1 MVLWKSFE
9 RHLFEFFLIVYRVH
23 PQYNLLYEKYLQVC
37 YCLLNFLYSYTMLA
51 SWRPKCFI
59 VIWPFGSVSLSLSA
73 VSNTRFIAA
82 VIERH
87 THSPERRRRYWGRSG
102 TESDHGKSAYVC
114 MCIPSSKSK
123 GKTVLVGLKRSFWN
137 KGQRKIQRRDHQIPH
152 LRIYWEFYYWNKAK
166 PSPGAVYACVRPRF
180 HWRLQAWVTWSL
192 QCMLNLPP
200 LRDEAFWRSLCNQQ
214 EEKGQPYSTRRDAM
228 RDLEEESQ
236 QSG

>member
-1 MVLWKSFE
+1 MRSIYKYVIAFKICCTCTLCWPAGDPSVL
-9 RHLFEFFLIVYRVH
+9 
-23 PQYNLLYEKYLQVC
+23 LLYD
-37 YCLLNFLYSYTMLA
+37 CLALF
-51 SWRPKCFI
+51 
-59 VIWPFGSVSLSLSA
+59 LSLSA

-102 TESDHGKSAYVC
+102 TESDHGKNVC
-114 MCIPSSKSK
+114 VCVCACTPSSKSK
-123 GKTVLVGLKRSFWN
+123 RKTILVCLKRSFWN
-137 KGQRKIQRRDHQIPH
+137 KGQRKIQRRDHQISH

-166 PSPGAVYACVRPRF
+166 PGSSVYACVWPLF
-180 HWRLQAWVTWSL
+180 HWRLRAWVTWSL

-214 EEKGQPYSTRRDAM
+214 EEKGQPYSTRRGAM